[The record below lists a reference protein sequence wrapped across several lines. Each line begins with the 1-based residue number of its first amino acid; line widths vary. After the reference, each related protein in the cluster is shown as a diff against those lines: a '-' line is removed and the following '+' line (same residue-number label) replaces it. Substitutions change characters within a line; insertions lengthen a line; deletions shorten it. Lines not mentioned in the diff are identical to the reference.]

1 MLTGDTRKVFTRAD
15 KVSAVGVKF
24 QTLDEDLLEP
34 FTSISEQAKKY
45 QAASGP
51 HFAILIEFDLVKSS
65 YATMLIRE
73 FCHVS
78 SSFENQELI
87 NQQGEQN
94 KAKEM
99 AEEMDEDIADPEEA
113 AHMQD

>member
-1 MLTGDTRKVFTRAD
+1 MFTRAE

-24 QTLDEDLLEP
+24 QTLDEDLLQP
-34 FTSISEQAKKY
+34 FESITEQAKKY
-45 QAASGP
+45 AGSTGP

-87 NQQGEQN
+87 NQQGEQS
-94 KAKEM
+94 KAKDA
-99 AEEMDEDIADPEEA
+99 AEDMDEEIAEDEEGMG
-113 AHMQD
+113 MQD